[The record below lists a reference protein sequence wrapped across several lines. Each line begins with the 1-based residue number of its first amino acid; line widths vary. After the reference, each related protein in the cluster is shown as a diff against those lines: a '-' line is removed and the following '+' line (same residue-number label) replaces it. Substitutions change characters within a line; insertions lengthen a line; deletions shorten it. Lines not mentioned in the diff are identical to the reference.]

1 MTETIV
7 RVSTPSRLHFG
18 MLSFGQSG
26 VRQFGGVGLMID
38 EPGIRLRITL
48 ADRLECTGPLAARA
62 EQFARRAL
70 TALDENAADSEQRH
84 DSRVPLL
91 ARRAVPP
98 LPNGGP
104 SLLSKPAVALGC
116 RIEIEAAPREHIG
129 LGTGTQLGLAIAAG
143 LNALRGS
150 PAIPTAELARLAGRA
165 ERSSIGTHGFAAGGL
180 LVEAGKFNHDVAGL
194 LTEPHSTTEGLHSAT
209 GDLRSAECH
218 GQETMTQQRADGT
231 RSVPAPLELS
241 PLIARV
247 VLPETW
253 RFLLLIPKTATG
265 LFGPAEREA
274 FAHIPPVPLEVTETL
289 SRELLLSLVPAALEA
304 NFTEFSRSLHR
315 YGRIA
320 GECFASQQHGAFL
333 NRRTAELV
341 EAIRALGGEGVGQ
354 SSWGPTLFVAVKDEA
369 FGHELAARLGARHDL
384 SDYDAIVTRP
394 NNAGAQIEFDRI
406 D

>member
-38 EPGIRLRITL
+38 EPGIRLRITP
-48 ADRLECTGPLAARA
+48 ADQLECTGPLATRA

-70 TALDENAADSEQRH
+70 TALDDNAADSEQRH

-91 ARRAVPP
+91 ACRAVPP
-98 LPNGGP
+98 LPDRGP
-104 SLLSKPAVALGC
+104 SLLGKPAVALGC

-150 PAIPTAELARLAGRA
+150 PAIPTAELGRLAGRA

-180 LVEAGKFNHDVAGL
+180 LIEAGK
-194 LTEPHSTTEGLHSAT
+194 TEGLDGAS

-247 VLPETW
+247 VLPEAW

-265 LFGPAEREA
+265 LFGPEEREA

-289 SRELLLSLVPAALEA
+289 SREVLLNLLPAALEA
-304 NFTEFSRSLHR
+304 NFTEFSRSLYR

-369 FGHELAARLGARHDL
+369 SGHDLAARLGARHDL
-384 SDYDAIVTRP
+384 SDYDALVTRP
-394 NNAGAQIEFDRI
+394 NNAGAQIEVDRI